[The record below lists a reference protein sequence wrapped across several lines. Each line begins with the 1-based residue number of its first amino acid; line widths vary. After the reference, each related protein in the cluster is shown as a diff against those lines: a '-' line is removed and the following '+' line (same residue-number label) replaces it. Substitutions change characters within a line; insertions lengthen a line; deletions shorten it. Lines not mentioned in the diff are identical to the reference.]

1 MSAPATDISQLSQEQ
16 QLALQQV
23 TSVTD
28 QDLDTAL
35 ALLHR
40 CQWNAQI
47 AITRFF
53 DGDADVVDV
62 NVPPPQDTRRSEN
75 LAASLDAAAFART
88 RPTSNGLQQAPRIVP
103 TPESQLTQPAP
114 FVLQLLFLPFNLTY
128 SIFTRVF
135 GALGYL
141 FPVLPRLLY
150 RIFPLQSTR
159 PNNSD
164 RRPLNP
170 RDTASRFI
178 RDFEEEYSVEPNTI
192 PFFENGYAQAFD
204 LAKRDLK
211 YLLVILL
218 SPEHDDTAPFV
229 RDTLLSPQ
237 VKEFIQAHASDLV
250 LWAGSV
256 QDSEAY
262 QVANA
267 LNVTKFPFTGLIV
280 HTPSVSSTSMSLIAR
295 VAGPVSP
302 AEFLVKLQDAIQK
315 RDQEL
320 EGARRQRSE
329 QQASRSL
336 REEQNSAYERSLAQ
350 DRERARQRKEAEAA
364 RQKAEREERERAEAK
379 SRKAQNI
386 LQWRKWR
393 AHSVPQE
400 PAPTVSDAVRISVRM
415 PSGERVIRKF
425 GADAPLEELYA
436 FVECYDILQGDEL
449 ASEEKVSEPSGYS
462 HEYEFQLVSPMP
474 REVYGLDQGGT
485 LKSRVGRS
493 ANLMVEKLVE
503 DDDDEVVGDQENS
516 T

>member
-1 MSAPATDISQLSQEQ
+1 MSAPSTDISQLSEEQ

-28 QDLDTAL
+28 QDLETAL
-35 ALLHR
+35 ALLQR

-62 NVPPPQDTRRSEN
+62 DVPPPQDTRRSEN
-75 LAASLDAAAFART
+75 LAASLDAAAFAT
-88 RPTSNGLQQAPRIVP
+88 SRPTPHGLQQAPRVVP

-128 SIFTRVF
+128 SIFSRVF

-141 FPVLPRLLY
+141 FPVIPRLLH
-150 RIFPLQSTR
+150 RLFPLRSAR

-178 RDFEEEYSVEPNTI
+178 RDFEEEYNVEPNTI

-229 RDTLLSPQ
+229 RDTLLSPH
-237 VKEFIQAHASDLV
+237 VKEFIQTHASDMIV
-250 LWAGSV
+250 WAGSV

-267 LNVTKFPFTGLIV
+267 LNVTKFPFTGLVV

-295 VAGPVSP
+295 VAGPVPS
-302 AEFLVKLQDAIQK
+302 AEFLVKMQDAMQK

-364 RQKAEREERERAEAK
+364 RQKAEREEIERAEAK
-379 SRKAQNI
+379 ARKVQNV

-393 AHSVPQE
+393 AHSLPQE
-400 PAPTVSDAVRISVRM
+400 PASTVSDVVRISVRM

-436 FVECYDILQGDEL
+436 FVECYDILQSDEL
-449 ASEEKVSEPSGYS
+449 ASAEEASEPSGYS

-474 REVYGLDQGGT
+474 REVYGLEQGGT

-493 ANLMVEKLVE
+493 ANLMVEKLAE
-503 DDDDEVVGDQENS
+503 GDDEDEDEEENS

>member
-1 MSAPATDISQLSQEQ
+1 
-16 QLALQQV
+16 
-23 TSVTD
+23 
-28 QDLDTAL
+28 
-35 ALLHR
+35 
-40 CQWNAQI
+40 
-47 AITRFF
+47 
-53 DGDADVVDV
+53 
-62 NVPPPQDTRRSEN
+62 
-75 LAASLDAAAFART
+75 
-88 RPTSNGLQQAPRIVP
+88 
-103 TPESQLTQPAP
+103 
-114 FVLQLLFLPFNLTY
+114 LQLLFLPFNLTY

-135 GALGYL
+135 GAIGYL
-141 FPVLPRLLY
+141 FPVIPRLLY
-150 RIFPLQSTR
+150 RLFPLQSTR

-178 RDFEEEYSVEPNTI
+178 RDFEEDYNVEPNTI
-192 PFFENGYAQAFD
+192 PFFDNGYAQAFD

-218 SPEHDDTAPFV
+218 SPEHDDTTPFV

-237 VKEFIQAHASDLV
+237 VKEFIQAHASDLII
-250 LWAGSV
+250 WAGSV

-262 QVANA
+262 QVATA

-295 VAGPVSP
+295 VAGPVP
-302 AEFLVKLQDAIQK
+302 ATEFLVKMQDAMQK
-315 RDQEL
+315 RDHEL

-364 RQKAEREERERAEAK
+364 RKRVEREERERAEARAK
-379 SRKAQNI
+379 KAQNI
-386 LQWRKWR
+386 MQWRKWR
-393 AHSVPQE
+393 LQSLPQE
-400 PAPTVSDAVRISVRM
+400 PASSVSDVVRISVRM

-425 GADAPLEELYA
+425 GPDATLEELYA
-436 FVECYDILQGDEL
+436 FVECYEVMQNDEL
-449 ASEEKVSEPSGYS
+449 ASEKDVPEPRNYS
-462 HEYEFQLVSPMP
+462 HDYEFQLVSPMP

-485 LKSRVGRS
+485 LKARVGRS

-503 DDDDEVVGDQENS
+503 EDDEDDKEENS